1 MLDAE
6 KRRILQQAT
15 EMVGREELAGRLA
28 VPVTVLDGW
37 QRGEGSMPDG
47 QLLKVVIMLDSLGRQ
62 KRRG

>member
-1 MLDAE
+1 
-6 KRRILQQAT
+6 
-15 EMVGREELAGRLA
+15 MVGREELAGRLA